1 MSIMPLIKEVKSQYM
16 NTSDKASAISEQIS
30 QLTIEHEELKKE
42 MAILKDKLESLFAE
56 LESAPARVIT

>member
-1 MSIMPLIKEVKSQYM
+1 MSIMTLIEEVKSQYM

-42 MAILKDKLESLFAE
+42 MAILNDNLESLFAE
-56 LESAPARVIT
+56 LESARIEY